1 MITHENVSF
10 AAIDA
15 IGQEATQSFISVMVV
30 DRSTGQAI
38 PGAAVSVSASDGSH
52 GGNTSGNG
60 ITTIA
65 LPVTEAAK
73 GSIDTI
79 VQASGYNGDMFSIP
93 IAVDPSTP
101 PTTVALNAIP
111 SAAPAPA
118 PAPAA
123 PVATGWR
130 PTPRPFT
137 PTPIAPRA
145 GGPGA
150 AFTATAP
157 GKSNLALYLALGGV
171 GVAALIVIVLIAR
184 S

>member
-15 IGQEATQSFISVMVV
+15 IGQEATQSFISVNVV

-52 GGNTSGNG
+52 GGNTNAVGT
-60 ITTIA
+60 TTIA

-93 IAVDPSTP
+93 ITVDPSTP

-118 PAPAA
+118 PVAAA
-123 PVATGWR
+123 PLWR

-145 GGPGA
+145 AGPGA